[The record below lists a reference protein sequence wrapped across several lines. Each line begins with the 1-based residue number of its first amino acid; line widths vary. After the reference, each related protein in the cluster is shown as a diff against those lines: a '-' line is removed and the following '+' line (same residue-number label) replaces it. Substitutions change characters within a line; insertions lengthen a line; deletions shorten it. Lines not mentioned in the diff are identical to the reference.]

1 MLDFVL
7 GLFLAALLVR
17 GWVRGFVREIL
28 DLVGLIVGL
37 WIAFRLSPYLGDF
50 ITGAF
55 GTAPEVAR
63 IGSGIALFVLFGATM
78 GVAAHYLS
86 KVMRLPGLN
95 MVNRVGGSA
104 VAIAWGVALVLVIVN
119 VVRVFPI
126 PDSWEDELD
135 ESTVVQAIAGPA
147 AFPQEMFELLAGDSV
162 LGALATIQ
170 GLFGTSRVV
179 PGPQEIVDIPP
190 ATGDEIRQVRDE
202 AEDVLKQ
209 LNEFRSGVG
218 AGALQPSV
226 ALTAMAETRAAGM
239 YVSGE
244 LFRTECLTEAAAN
257 GVRLVTCIDVVA
269 LAGTALG
276 AFEGIKESD
285 SARAALV
292 STASDRTGISVV
304 EGPTGRLLVVV
315 LAG

>member
-28 DLVGLIVGL
+28 DLVGLVVGL
-37 WIAFRLSPYLGDF
+37 WIAFKLSEPLGDF

-63 IGSGIALFVLFGATM
+63 IGSGIALFVLFGATLS
-78 GVAAHYLS
+78 VAAHYLS

-104 VAIAWGVALVLVIVN
+104 VALAWGVALVVVIVN
-119 VVRVFPI
+119 VVSVFPI
-126 PDSWEDELD
+126 PDSWEDEMD
-135 ESTVVQAIAGPA
+135 ESTVVQAIAGPG
-147 AFPQEMFELLAGDSV
+147 AFPQELFERLAGDSL

-179 PGPQEIVDIPP
+179 PEPQEIVAIPR
-190 ATGDEIRQVRDE
+190 AGSDEIRQVRDE
-202 AEDVLKQ
+202 ADDVLGQ
-209 LNEFRSGVG
+209 LNEFRAGVG
-218 AGALQPSV
+218 VGALQPSA
-226 ALTAMAETRAAGM
+226 ALTLLAEARAVAMYR
-239 YVSGE
+239 SGE
-244 LFRTECLTEAAAN
+244 MFRSDCRAEADAN
-257 GVRLVTCIDVVA
+257 GVRVVTCVDVVA

-276 AFEGIKESD
+276 ALEGMKESD
-285 SARAALV
+285 SAREALEESAA
-292 STASDRTGISVV
+292 DRTGISVV
-304 EGPTGRLLVVV
+304 EGPTGRLLLVA

>member
-37 WIAFRLSPYLGDF
+37 WIAFKLSAPLGDF

-63 IGSGIALFVLFGATM
+63 IASGITLFVLFGATM

-104 VAIAWGVALVLVIVN
+104 VAIAWGVALLLVIVN

-135 ESTVVQAIAGPA
+135 ESTVVQAIAGPG
-147 AFPQEMFELLAGDSV
+147 AFPQEMFERLAGDSA

-179 PGPQEIVDIPP
+179 PEPSEVVDIPAASP
-190 ATGDEIRQVRDE
+190 DEIRQVRDE

-209 LNEFRSGVG
+209 LNEFRTGVG
-218 AGALQPSV
+218 AGALQPSA
-226 ALTAMAETRAAGM
+226 ALMVLAEGRAAGM

-244 LFRTECLTEAAAN
+244 LFRTDCLTEAAAN
-257 GVRLVTCIDVVA
+257 GVLLVTCIDVVA

-276 AFEGIKESD
+276 AFEGITESD
-285 SARAALV
+285 SAKAALL

-304 EGPTGRLLVVV
+304 EGPTGRLLVIVF
-315 LAG
+315 AG